1 MQTSSLFMAQSNDTV
16 VPIVMPSNAAQ
27 TPKTLERG
35 SRPYSVVEILR
46 DVFQEDFRKAI
57 QDYMEQYPE
66 SAEAAIGVS
75 GAKEL
80 HLLYLSEPK
89 VESSLRQPA
98 CSTAVDLIFW
108 AVVEALI
115 PDGINAAVFR
125 SSHRRQVF
133 PRIR

>member
-1 MQTSSLFMAQSNDTV
+1 MRTSSLFMAQSNDTV

-80 HLLYLSEPK
+80 RLLYLSEPK

-98 CSTAVDLIFW
+98 CSTAV
-108 AVVEALI
+108 
-115 PDGINAAVFR
+115 R
-125 SSHRRQVF
+125 SVDTCCGSV
-133 PRIR
+133 